1 PEEREKVED
10 EQPYSVALK
19 AESNL
24 LGKES
29 KRFDSV
35 TKKSMKQ
42 RYYTG
47 KADVHKGSESP
58 SRVETVSGKRK
69 CDTKQLEEMDNS
81 FVGNVLKKPTFDGEG
96 LGVSVLSDS
105 LKPILEHDTVLF
117 QKGSATIIR
126 QVDRKQ

>member
-1 PEEREKVED
+1 MEKVED

-29 KRFDSV
+29 QRFGSV

-58 SRVETVSGKRK
+58 SRVVPKPGQQRE
-69 CDTKQLEEMDNS
+69 
-81 FVGNVLKKPTFDGEG
+81 KKME
-96 LGVSVLSDS
+96 S
-105 LKPILEHDTVLF
+105 
-117 QKGSATIIR
+117 
-126 QVDRKQ
+126 

>member
-1 PEEREKVED
+1 FVRSEDKGKFCRLKIKIDVQKPLRRGIFVNTGNQDKPEEREKVED

-29 KRFDSV
+29 QRFGSV

-58 SRVETVSGKRK
+58 SRVVPKPGQQRE
-69 CDTKQLEEMDNS
+69 
-81 FVGNVLKKPTFDGEG
+81 KKME
-96 LGVSVLSDS
+96 
-105 LKPILEHDTVLF
+105 
-117 QKGSATIIR
+117 
-126 QVDRKQ
+126 